1 LRKNILLINPW
12 IYDFTAYD
20 FWLKPL
26 GLFYVASLLKKHTN
40 FHLHFIDC
48 LDRHHSLLDK
58 KYKSKPDGRGPF
70 PKEEVPKPAP
80 LKEIPRRYSRYGIP
94 LQLFSHELDR
104 IPFPDLVLVTCTMT
118 YWYPGVQLVVEL
130 IRRKFGQVPVVLG
143 GVYATLMP
151 EHAGRFSGA
160 DHVFQGPAE
169 KDLLPLVRQVL
180 GDSSCHDSRYEYLD
194 EIPWPYFDLMRNKET
209 LSILTSRGCPFNCSF
224 CAVGLLC
231 QDLEQRTPSSVVAEI
246 ESHYKNYKSRNFV
259 FYDDALLINK
269 ERHFLPLLREVIRR
283 NLPLVFHTPNGL
295 HLKEVDFEVASL
307 FKKANFQSLFLSQAF
322 FDKDLLAK
330 SCPKLSEGDLER
342 ALHHLEK
349 AGYSRQQVNVYLLVG
364 LPGQDITAVKESIL
378 HVRRLGARPR
388 LAFFSPV
395 PGTEEWKGLVQ
406 KGLLAKDGDPLLH
419 NKLVFPYIGGSITAQ
434 DFEFLRG
441 FMAIQKQSIEG
452 N

>member
-1 LRKNILLINPW
+1 MPSGKNILLINPW

-26 GLFYVASLLKKHTN
+26 GLLYVASLLKKHTS
-40 FHLHFIDC
+40 FRLHFIDC
-48 LDRHHSLLDK
+48 LDRHHSLLEK
-58 KYKSKPDGRGPF
+58 KYRSKPDGRGPF
-70 PKEEVPKPAP
+70 PKEEVEKPAP
-80 LKEIPRRYSRYGIP
+80 LKHIPRRYSRYGIP
-94 LQLFSHELDR
+94 LQLFFHELEK
-104 IPFPDLVLVTCTMT
+104 IPCPDLVLVTCTMT

-130 IRRKFGQVPVVLG
+130 IRRKFGQVPVILG

-151 EHAGRFSGA
+151 EHARRFSGA
-160 DHVFQGPAE
+160 DLVFKGPAE
-169 KDLLPLVRQVL
+169 RGLLLLVRQVL
-180 GDSSCHDSRYEYLD
+180 GDSSCPDCRYEYLD
-194 EIPWPYFDLMRNKET
+194 EIPWPSFDLMRNKET

-231 QDLEQRTPSSVVAEI
+231 QNFEQRNPSSVVSEI
-246 ESHYKNYKSRNFV
+246 ESYYKNYETRNFV

-269 ERHFLPLLREVIRR
+269 ERHFLPILREVIQR

-307 FKKANFQSLFLSQAF
+307 FKKANFQSLFLSQEF

-349 AGYSRQQVNVYLLVG
+349 AGYSRQEVNVYLLVG
-364 LPGQDITAVKESIL
+364 LPSQDIAAAKESIL

-395 PGTEEWKGLVQ
+395 PGSGEWQALVR
-406 KGLLAKDGDPLLH
+406 KGLLAPDADPLLH
-419 NKLVFPYIGGSITAQ
+419 NKLVFPYLGGRITAQ
-434 DFEFLRG
+434 HFEFLRD
-441 FMAIQKQSIEG
+441 FMANPETVD
-452 N
+452 

>member
-1 LRKNILLINPW
+1 MPSRKNILLINPW

-26 GLFYVASLLKKHTN
+26 GLFYVASLLKKHTS
-40 FHLHFIDC
+40 FRLHFIDC

-58 KYKSKPDGRGPF
+58 KYRSKPDGRGPF

-80 LKEIPRRYSRYGIP
+80 LKDIPRRYSRYGIP
-94 LQLFSHELDR
+94 LQLFSRELEG
-104 IPFPDLVLVTCTMT
+104 IPCPDLVLVTCTMT

-143 GVYATLMP
+143 GVYSTLMP
-151 EHAGRFSGA
+151 EHACRFSGA
-160 DHVFQGPAE
+160 DFVFQGPAE
-169 KDLLPLVRQVL
+169 RGLLPLVRQVL
-180 GDSSCHDSRYEYLD
+180 GDSSCPDYRYEYLD
-194 EIPWPYFDLMRNKET
+194 EIPWPCFDLMRNKET

-224 CAVGLLC
+224 CAVALLC
-231 QDLEQRTPSSVVAEI
+231 QNFEQRNPSSVVSEI
-246 ESHYKNYKSRNFV
+246 ESHYKNYKTRNFV

-269 ERHFLPLLREVIRR
+269 ERHFLPILREVIRR

-307 FKKANFQSLFLSQAF
+307 FKKANFQSLFLSQEF

-349 AGYSRQQVNVYLLVG
+349 AGYSRQEVSVYLLVG
-364 LPGQDITAVKESIL
+364 LPGQDITAAKESIL

-395 PGTEEWKGLVQ
+395 PGTDEWQGLVR
-406 KGLLAKDGDPLLH
+406 KGLLAQDGDPLLH

-441 FMAIQKQSIEG
+441 FMNNPEITG
-452 N
+452 